1 MKTTAV
7 EIKGSIVTVFALQ
20 VNSTDQELLA
30 DQITAKITKG
40 AAFMAKAPVLIDVN
54 NMTVEQQDDLDLVAL
69 LILLRDLDVV
79 PVAIRGAE
87 SRLAKLAT
95 ENNIGILAQGK
106 NQKDQDQEP
115 EIEPEDVVD
124 QKDEPGQ
131 KTSVSAINEGSGYK
145 TKVITQP
152 VRSGQRVF
160 SPGDLIILS
169 SVNAGAEVL
178 ARGNIHV
185 YGALR
190 GRAMAGIE
198 GDDDVRIFCSQC
210 NPELIAVAGDYM
222 VNESLDSNVVNQSVM
237 VTRNADGLIFSP
249 LPNSGQK

>member
-20 VNSTDQELLA
+20 VNSTNQELLA
-30 DQITAKITKG
+30 DQITEKITKG

-54 NMTVEQQDDLDLVAL
+54 NLTVEQQDDLDLVAL

-87 SRLAKLAT
+87 TRLAKLAS
-95 ENNIGILAQGK
+95 ENNIGILAPGK

-115 EIEPEDVVD
+115 EIEAEDVVD
-124 QKDEPGQ
+124 QKDEPEQ
-131 KTSVSAINEGSGYK
+131 KPSVSVKNEGSGYK